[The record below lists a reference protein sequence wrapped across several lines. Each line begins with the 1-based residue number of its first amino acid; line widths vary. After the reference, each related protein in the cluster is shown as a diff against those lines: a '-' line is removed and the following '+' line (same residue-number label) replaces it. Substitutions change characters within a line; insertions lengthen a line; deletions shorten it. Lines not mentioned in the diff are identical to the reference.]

1 MKKKKGFI
9 YILLILVSIYI
20 LVGLIF
26 FGANKENSKP
36 GTHLENNEGQ
46 ELGLQMS
53 DVENEAKENVLNIEK
68 QKKEGNL
75 DENALLEQVEA
86 SRKYLVDNLNAVDL
100 NNDCY
105 MELLY
110 HSSFLNLLGEEYKI
124 SNNDLIKLANE
135 AHTYIV
141 NVMNNE
147 YDENRAVELKREL
160 QKVTEEDSLKVVEK
174 IIGA

>member
-1 MKKKKGFI
+1 MKHRKKAQFRTKPELSLLQFDHLTLNWFFFI
-9 YILLILVSIYI
+9 HKIKLL
-20 LVGLIF
+20 
-26 FGANKENSKP
+26 
-36 GTHLENNEGQ
+36 
-46 ELGLQMS
+46 
-53 DVENEAKENVLNIEK
+53 
-68 QKKEGNL
+68 
-75 DENALLEQVEA
+75 
-86 SRKYLVDNLNAVDL
+86 L